1 MARVLVVNGNTAES
15 NKRLVELGGEPY
27 GPMYT
32 AALQR
37 YDSRLECTVLDIAE
51 GGRLPA
57 GTAPSDFDGIAWTGS
72 ALSAYWDKP
81 AVQVQIAFARAVADA
96 RVPSFGSCWGLQI
109 VAAALGGSVRANPKG
124 VEIGVARR
132 IRLTEAG
139 LGHVMLAD
147 KGPSFDA
154 VAIHGD
160 EVDRLPPDARLLA
173 TNDMSTVQAAEIGDG
188 PGSFWGVQ
196 YHPEFDLRTIAF
208 LLRRD
213 ATKMVAQGLSRTV
226 DEVEAVA
233 RDFLALAAE
242 PGRRDLAW
250 RYGLDA
256 AVLDA
261 DVRTLEFERWLAL
274 KVQPRAQAR
283 AAAA

>member
-1 MARVLVVNGNTAES
+1 MARVLVVNGNTAQS

-27 GPMYT
+27 GPMYA

-37 YDSRLECTVLDIAE
+37 HDSGLECTVLDIAE

-57 GTAPSDFDGIAWTGS
+57 GTSPSDFDGIAWTGS

-96 RVPSFGSCWGLQI
+96 GVPSFGSCWGLQI

-132 IRLTEAG
+132 ICLTEAG
-139 LGHVMLAD
+139 LGHPMLAD

-160 EVDRLPPDARLLA
+160 EVERLPPGARLLA
-173 TNDMSTVQAAEIGDG
+173 TNDMSAVQAAEIGDG

-196 YHPEFDLRTIAF
+196 YHPEFDLKTIAF

-213 ATKMVAQGLSRTV
+213 ATLMVAQGLSRTAH
-226 DEVEAVA
+226 EVEDVA
-233 RDFLALAAE
+233 RDFLDLAAE
-242 PGRRDLAW
+242 RARRDLAW
-250 RYGLDA
+250 KYGLDA
-256 AVLDA
+256 AVLDP
-261 DVRTLEFERWLAL
+261 DVRTAELKRWLEL
-274 KVQPRAQAR
+274 KVQPRAQVR